1 MPPSSK
7 LPIGRLLLGAVLS
20 LAATE
25 SSAQSAGAALTGLVR
40 NDSTG
45 APIPGVE
52 VLLNGTAH
60 RTETNAQGRY
70 LLSGLPAGTY
80 QAIYRLVGHLP
91 ARIDVR
97 LTPGDTTRAN
107 ATLIPSA
114 VVLNP
119 VIVTG
124 APETARG
131 VGIGREAFEERR
143 RLGFGRFY
151 DTEAIRRVDGHLD
164 LPTMLSRTSG
174 ADIRRTKYFPIYQTL
189 TVYLAFNPIRRNCVM
204 QIYYNGAPV
213 GRGGVL
219 GVSETRPVDLREFA
233 LTGLD
238 AIEVY
243 RSAAE
248 VPQEYGG
255 INAGCGVILLWSR
268 VTP

>member
-1 MPPSSK
+1 MSFPGLSG
-7 LPIGRLLLGAVLS
+7 LCARLVLAAAFPTMLSAQAVL
-20 LAATE
+20 
-25 SSAQSAGAALTGLVR
+25 TGIVR

-45 APIPGVE
+45 APIPGAE
-52 VLLNGTAH
+52 VLLNGTPH

-70 LLSGLPAGTY
+70 LLTGLPAGTY

-97 LTPGDTTRAN
+97 LTGADTTRAN
-107 ATLIPSA
+107 VTLIPSA
-114 VVLNP
+114 VVLSP
-119 VIVTG
+119 VIVT
-124 APETARG
+124 ATPNDTRG

-151 DTEAIRRVDGHLD
+151 DREAIRQVDGHLD
-164 LPTMLSRTSG
+164 LPTMLSRSSG
-174 ADIRRTKYFPIYQTL
+174 ADIRKTHHEPIYGSL
-189 TVYLAFNPIRRNCVM
+189 TVWLALNPIRRNCVM
-204 QIYYNGAPV
+204 QIYYNGSPV

-219 GVSETRPVDLREFA
+219 GVSEVRPVDLREFA

-238 AIEVY
+238 AVEVY

-255 INAGCGVILLWSR
+255 VSAGCGVILLWSR
-268 VTP
+268 VNP

>member
-1 MPPSSK
+1 MPQSLK
-7 LPIGRLLLGAVLS
+7 LSVGRLLLSALLS
-20 LAATE
+20 LAAAE
-25 SSAQSAGAALTGLVR
+25 SPAQSAGAVLVGIAR
-40 NDSTG
+40 DDSTG
-45 APIPGVE
+45 APLAGVE
-52 VLLNGTAH
+52 VLLNGTSH

-70 LLSGLPAGTY
+70 LLGGLPGGMY

-97 LTPGDTTRAN
+97 LSAGDTTRAN
-107 ATLIPSA
+107 VTLIPSA
-114 VVLNP
+114 VVLSP

-124 APETARG
+124 APDDTRG

-151 DTEAIRRVDGHLD
+151 DREAIRQVDGHLD
-164 LPTMLSRTSG
+164 LATMLSRSSG
-174 ADIRRTKYFPIYQTL
+174 VDIRRTRYFPIYHTL
-189 TVYLAFNPIRRNCVM
+189 TVWLAFNSIREDCVM

-219 GVSETRPVDLREFA
+219 GVSEAKPVDLREFA

-238 AIEVY
+238 AVEVY

-248 VPQEYGG
+248 VPLEYGG
-255 INAGCGVILLWSR
+255 ANAGCGVILLWSR
-268 VTP
+268 LTP